1 MLKWLPFFLL
11 SQGNPGVCMYT
22 YICLTNKSPFENQ
35 TVPSTYNGFYTTSI
49 FDVQKNVQEY
59 SAPTELA
66 M

>member
-49 FDVQKNVQEY
+49 FDVQEY